1 MTRTSSSSAGR
12 AAQRRSVRHLV
23 ATSAVAAL
31 AIAGAALTPQST
43 GALYTATATST
54 LGGFEVQSLCLFD
67 TYTSVPDRLAE
78 LGPSVH
84 WGFDPADDEGWTAGG
99 DPLPVAVPPDATL
112 LCDDGVVELAAGQSV
127 SSDAPLGSPTTTVL
141 VLGTPSAPGTVLSF
155 LAADGGADVVVDGLD
170 VAVRAW
176 ADDGVPVT
184 VATGAL
190 DDGLVHVL
198 AVTVNG
204 TDVTLWADGGSTAV
218 SLPAALTGALGGAGF
233 GLGTLASLDPSD
245 AVATA
250 GFTATELAVVGGTLT
265 DAQLEALHAAAV
277 PAA

>member
-1 MTRTSSSSAGR
+1 M
-12 AAQRRSVRHLV
+12 
-23 ATSAVAAL
+23 
-31 AIAGAALTPQST
+31 
-43 GALYTATATST
+43 
-54 LGGFEVQSLCLFD
+54 
-67 TYTSVPDRLAE
+67 
-78 LGPSVH
+78 H

-99 DPLPVAVPPDATL
+99 DPLPVAAPPDATL

-184 VATGAL
+184 VATGTL

-204 TDVTLWADGGSTAV
+204 TDVTLWADGGSTAD